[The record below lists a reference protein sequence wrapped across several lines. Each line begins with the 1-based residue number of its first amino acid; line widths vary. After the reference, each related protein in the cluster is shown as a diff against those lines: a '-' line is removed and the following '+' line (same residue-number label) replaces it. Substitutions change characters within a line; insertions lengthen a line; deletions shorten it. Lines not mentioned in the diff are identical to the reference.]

1 MRGIQYAIAF
11 TLLLAL
17 AITLTG
23 CQGGPDAGEDA
34 DHEIEAVSV
43 VAENPELGTITD
55 WYRTTGDIES
65 PLQANVSFAINGL
78 ITDLAADE
86 GEYVEAGQYL
96 GQLDVSTFQAQRRA
110 ALSQANAIAG
120 QAAAADVNIEI
131 ALNRVE
137 QALAVFEL
145 ADTNYIRYQSLREDG
160 VATQAEFEQIEL
172 QYENARVGLESAEDS
187 VLGAQA
193 QADTAYSSIQA
204 ARDNAS
210 QIGEIIADGT
220 LRAPFNGRIV
230 TRYLDP
236 GNIVAPGTPIFKL
249 LGEGE
254 DVGNLLEL
262 RFNLPE
268 IMIGEVKVG
277 TALYVDLNSCDNEV
291 ETAVDHLGAVVDT
304 ETRTVDVVAYLES
317 DTACLLPGMFVTIRV
332 PLEVHEDAVLVPEE
346 VILEFEDVDIV
357 YIAQGDIAVRRE
369 VELGIREEGIVEI
382 IDGIDGNDQIIVVGN
397 RFLKDGA
404 KIEIREES
412 ILQVPVDNTETG
424 DE

>member
-1 MRGIQYAIAF
+1 MRGNQYAIAF

-17 AITLTG
+17 AITIPG
-23 CQGGPDAGEDA
+23 CQGEPDAE
-34 DHEIEAVSV
+34 HEIEAVSV

-65 PLQANVSFAINGL
+65 PLEANVSFAINGL

-86 GEYVEAGQYL
+86 GDYVEAGQYL

-137 QALAVFEL
+137 QAEAVFEL
-145 ADTNYIRYQSLREDG
+145 ADTNYNRYQSLREDG
-160 VATQAEFEQIEL
+160 VATQAEFEQVEL
-172 QYENARVGLESAEDS
+172 QYENARVGLNSARDA
-187 VLGAQA
+187 VLGAEA

-230 TRYLDP
+230 NRYLDP

-249 LGEGE
+249 LGEGD
-254 DVGNLLEL
+254 DVGKLLEL
-262 RFNLPE
+262 RFDIPE
-268 IMIGEVKVG
+268 SMMGEVNVG
-277 TALYVDLNSCDNEV
+277 TVLYVDLNSCDTEV
-291 ETAVDHLGAVVDT
+291 EAAVDYLGAVVDT
-304 ETRTVDVVAYLES
+304 ETRTVKVVAYLERDS
-317 DTACLLPGMFVTIRV
+317 VCLLPGMFVTIRI
-332 PLEVHEDAVLVPEE
+332 PFEIHEDAVLVPEE
-346 VILEFEDVDIV
+346 AILEFEDVDIV

-369 VELGIREEGIVEI
+369 VELGIREEGIIEI
-382 IDGIDGNDQIIVVGN
+382 IDGIDENDQIIVVGN
-397 RFLKDGA
+397 RFLKDGI
-404 KIEIREES
+404 KIEIREKS

>member
-1 MRGIQYAIAF
+1 MRGNQYAILF

-17 AITLTG
+17 AITLPG
-23 CQGGPDAGEDA
+23 CQGEPDAE
-34 DHEIEAVSV
+34 HEIEAVSV

-55 WYRTTGDIES
+55 WFRTTGDIES
-65 PLQANVSFAINGL
+65 PLEANVSFAINGL

-86 GEYVEAGQYL
+86 GDYVEAGQYL

-137 QALAVFEL
+137 QAEAVFEL

-160 VATQAEFEQIEL
+160 VATQAEFEQVEL
-172 QYENARVGLESAEDS
+172 QYENARVGLNSARDA
-187 VLGAQA
+187 VLGAEA

-249 LGEGE
+249 LGEGD
-254 DVGNLLEL
+254 DVGKLLEL
-262 RFNLPE
+262 RFDIPE
-268 IMIGEVKVG
+268 SMMGEVNVG
-277 TALYVDLNSCDNEV
+277 TVLYVDLNSCDTEV
-291 ETAVDHLGAVVDT
+291 ETAVDYLGAVVDT
-304 ETRTVDVVAYLES
+304 ETRTVKVVAYLERDS
-317 DTACLLPGMFVTIRV
+317 VCLLPGMFVSIRI
-332 PLEVHEDAVLVPEE
+332 PLEIHDSAVTIPENAIIE
-346 VILEFEDVDIV
+346 IAGEKFV
-357 YIAQGDIAVRRE
+357 YVVEGETARRRV
-369 VELGIREEGIVEI
+369 VETGIREGDLVEI
-382 IDGIDGNDQIIVVGN
+382 TGGLDISDRVIVVGN
-397 RFLKDGA
+397 TFLDDGV
-404 KIEIREES
+404 KIRTTSAFESTESIEES
-412 ILQVPVDNTETG
+412 QVEG
-424 DE
+424 EGG

>member
-1 MRGIQYAIAF
+1 MRGNQYAIAF
-11 TLLLAL
+11 TMLLAL
-17 AITLTG
+17 AITLPG
-23 CQGGPDAGEDA
+23 CHGEPDAE
-34 DHEIEAVSV
+34 HEIEAVSV
-43 VAENPELGTITD
+43 VAENPELATITD

-86 GEYVEAGQYL
+86 GDYVEAGQYL

-120 QAAAADVNIEI
+120 QAVAADVNIEI

-137 QALAVFEL
+137 QAEAVFEL
-145 ADTNYIRYQSLREDG
+145 ADTNYSRYQSLREDG

-172 QYENARVGLESAEDS
+172 QYENARVGLESAQDS
-187 VLGAQA
+187 VLGAEA

-236 GNIVAPGTPIFKL
+236 GNIVAPGTRIFKL
-249 LGEGE
+249 LGEGD

-262 RFNLPE
+262 RFDLPE
-268 IMIGEVKVG
+268 SMMGEVNVG
-277 TALYVDLNSCDNEV
+277 TALYVHLNSCDTEV
-291 ETAVDHLGAVVDT
+291 ETAVDHMGAVVDT
-304 ETRTVDVVAYLES
+304 ETRTVEVVAYLERDS
-317 DTACLLPGMFVTIRV
+317 ACLLPGMFVSMRI
-332 PLEVHEDAVLVPEE
+332 PLEIHDFAVTITENAIIE
-346 VILEFEDVDIV
+346 IAGEKFV
-357 YIAQGDIAVRRE
+357 YIVEGETARRRV
-369 VELGIREEGIVEI
+369 VETGIREGGLVEI
-382 IDGIDGNDQIIVVGN
+382 TSGLDISDRVIVVGN
-397 RFLKDGA
+397 TFLDDGV
-404 KIEIREES
+404 KIRTTSAFETTES
-412 ILQVPVDNTETG
+412 IEGSQVEG
-424 DE
+424 EEG